1 MINVLA
7 IGAHPDDVE
16 LGCLGTLLKC
26 KNDGANIYLLVLT
39 MGEASGD
46 PKIREEECREAAE
59 QLGARN
65 IFFGGLKDTK
75 ISDGIETIM
84 KIESIIDKVQPT
96 LIFTH
101 SYRDRHQDHRNSS
114 LATLSAGRRT
124 KKILEYESPTTY
136 REFSPQIFVDIGNQF
151 QNKQQILGLFSSQSK
166 KEWWALGEQAAKAVE
181 GLSRYRG
188 FQAGVEFAEAF
199 EVGRLIVDQGEPI
212 FLMNANKK

>member
-1 MINVLA
+1 LA
-7 IGAHPDDVE
+7 IGAHPDDIE

-46 PKIREEECREAAE
+46 PKIREEECRKSAK
-59 QLGARN
+59 QIGASE
-65 IFFGGLKDTK
+65 IYFGNLHDTQ
-75 ISDGIETIM
+75 ISEGIETIM
-84 KIESIIDKVQPT
+84 LIESIIDKVKPT

-101 SYRDRHQDHRNSS
+101 SYRDRHQDHRKSS
-114 LATLSAGRRT
+114 YATLSAGRRT

-136 REFSPQIFVDIGNQF
+136 REFSPQIYVDIGRQF
-151 QNKQQILGLFSSQSK
+151 KSKQEILGIFSSQSK

-199 EVGRLIVDQGEPI
+199 EVGRLIIDQDEPI
-212 FLMNANKK
+212 FLINVNKK